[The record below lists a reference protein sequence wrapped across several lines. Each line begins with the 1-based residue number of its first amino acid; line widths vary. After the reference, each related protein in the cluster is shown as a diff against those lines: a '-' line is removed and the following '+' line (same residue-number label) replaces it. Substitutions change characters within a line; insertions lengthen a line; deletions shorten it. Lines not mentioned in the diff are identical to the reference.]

1 MNKEMNKEKILN
13 KLKKSCTYSN
23 HISLP
28 GNIDFHLN
36 DNILNLFMSKDCVV
50 KNMQENDAAFEGWSI
65 TIFRWLREDPGIEK
79 ISLSWGEPDDINN
92 KHYQRFL
99 YRVKNFND
107 MYSWFEIENRQYLDK
122 LKLKFD
128 SKNNYYIN
136 VSDKRDLKKIKNKLD
151 DENSVESLL
160 AARGI
165 NTINDKILKKENI
178 NYQLPVGVFDQKNIK
193 DDNRIFPGGSS
204 AIDLFGVESDTT
216 YIFELKFNSKMIG
229 IITQIYFYSMIIKDV
244 QKNNLK
250 PAEKNDHLDKIIKTY
265 KLSAYMIAD
274 EYHPLIDNEVIDL
287 MNEGV
292 QGTEFKALKF
302 IINQFDIS
310 HFDRS

>member
-1 MNKEMNKEKILN
+1 MNKEKILN
-13 KLKKSCTYSN
+13 KLKQSCTYSN
-23 HISLP
+23 YVSLP
-28 GNIDFHLN
+28 ANINFYLN
-36 DNILNLFMSKDCVV
+36 DNTLNLLMSKNCVV
-50 KNMQENDAAFEGWSI
+50 ENMQENNAAFEGWSI

-79 ISLSWGEPDDINN
+79 VSLSWSEPDDINN

-99 YRVKNFND
+99 YRAKNFSD

-165 NTINDKILKKENI
+165 NTINGKILKKENI

-193 DDNRIFPGGSS
+193 DDNRILPGGSS

-244 QKNNLK
+244 QKNKLK
-250 PAEKNDHLDKIIKTY
+250 PAEKNDYLDKIIKTD

-274 EYHPLIDNEVIDL
+274 EYHPLIDNKVIDL

-302 IINQFDIS
+302 TINQFDIS
-310 HFDRS
+310 RFDRG

>member
-1 MNKEMNKEKILN
+1 MNKEKILN
-13 KLKKSCTYSN
+13 KLKKSCTYSSS
-23 HISLP
+23 IRLP

-36 DNILNLFMSKDCVV
+36 KSDNILNLFMSKDCVV
-50 KNMQENDAAFEGWSI
+50 KNMQKNDAAFEAWII
-65 TIFRWLREDPGIEK
+65 TIFRWLREDLGIEK
-79 ISLSWGEPDDINN
+79 VSLSWSEPDDINN

-99 YRVKNFND
+99 YRAKNFND
-107 MYSWFEIENRQYLDK
+107 MYSWFEIENYQYLDK

-165 NTINDKILKKENI
+165 NTINGEILKKENI

-244 QKNNLK
+244 QKNKLK
-250 PAEKNDHLDKIIKTY
+250 PAEKNDHLDKIIKTD

-292 QGTEFKALKF
+292 QCTEFKALKF
-302 IINQFDIS
+302 TINQFDIS
-310 HFDRS
+310 CFDRG

>member
-1 MNKEMNKEKILN
+1 MNKEKILN
-13 KLKKSCTYSN
+13 KLKQSCTYSN
-23 HISLP
+23 YVSLP
-28 GNIDFHLN
+28 ANINFYLN
-36 DNILNLFMSKDCVV
+36 DNTLNLLMSKNCVV
-50 KNMQENDAAFEGWSI
+50 ENMQENNAAFEGWSI

-79 ISLSWGEPDDINN
+79 VSLSWSEPDDINN

-99 YRVKNFND
+99 YRAKNFND
-107 MYSWFEIENRQYLDK
+107 MYSWFEIENHQYLDK

-165 NTINDKILKKENI
+165 NTINGEILKKENI
-178 NYQLPVGVFDQKNIK
+178 NYQLPVGVFDQKNVK

-244 QKNNLK
+244 QKNKLK
-250 PAEKNDHLDKIIKTY
+250 PAEKNDHLDKIIKTD

-274 EYHPLIDNEVIDL
+274 DYHPLIDNEVIDL
-287 MNEGV
+287 MNKGV
-292 QGTEFKALKF
+292 QGIEFKALKF